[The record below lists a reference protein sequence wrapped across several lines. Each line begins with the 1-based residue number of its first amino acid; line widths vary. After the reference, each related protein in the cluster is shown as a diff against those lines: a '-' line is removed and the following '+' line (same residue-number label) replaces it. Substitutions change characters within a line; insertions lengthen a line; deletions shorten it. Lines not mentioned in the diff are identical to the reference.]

1 MVSLFIR
8 YQFQIS
14 IYSYKIVVQEYN
26 LQNRPLIM
34 SVVYFEWCI
43 HVIVFRQ
50 NLQASWEQE
59 NKSDIGLALVNAN
72 DIAALVANDL
82 QDKDLYFAV

>member
-1 MVSLFIR
+1 MV
-8 YQFQIS
+8 
-14 IYSYKIVVQEYN
+14 YS
-26 LQNRPLIM
+26 
-34 SVVYFEWCI
+34 C
-43 HVIVFRQ
+43 IVFRQ